1 MAEIKNVYCL
11 ELIPS
16 SGSSVQLYPGKV
28 VSDITIDSKKYSLSL
43 NSLDFTKRVYEPCHV
58 TADIKI
64 AMLENTQSLPTVDK
78 TVKYFE
84 DFKSLSLKIVSIE
97 MSGPGGHT
105 IKFVKEVG
113 TLGTNYIIMDTRP
126 TYRTGGGSTA
136 MSVILDIYSP
146 DYYFTRR
153 RYSKTYTG
161 VKLGELIDAAVT
173 SFGLGSKLTVMH
185 KYQTFLSYEN
195 SQKKD
200 EKGNPVPEELIQPYL
215 VQYNESFYELIART
229 ANRCGEWLYF
239 EDGQLYLGW
248 KAKRGSL
255 GDTTLTADQ
264 FQSASFRSRCKEETT
279 DAITSVSRNPIGTD
293 AATGSWNYNM
303 EMSADEYLYPL
314 TKDQFD
320 SASGWRDTEKSRFS
334 TLVAQLLSSDSLYKG
349 LIDFGFNIAK
359 SEATYAQFADK
370 TNKKQNKTYFQNIAD
385 AKLDRYNDAKDSATT
400 VTPFST
406 NPSFKQLEANFK
418 NNVNLDLYKQV
429 RDLQLELDS
438 KILDLDLGGK
448 LQALQVGSILKIP
461 AMSEKK
467 LYMITEVCG
476 TDATMG
482 DTRSE
487 SMTVRAIPIDE
498 GKTVMIPLARKQD
511 YVPRGEQQYGYIV
524 DADDPLRLNRVRI
537 RFSWEASNS
546 EGSPWVRMAT
556 PYASKDGAGVFYTP
570 QKGDEVVLQFAG
582 GNMERPVVIG
592 SVYNSANTPA
602 YGKHLYDWVFR
613 TPHGHVIKTTDYS
626 DIMAFIGGL
635 IPAIGF
641 ARSFAPAL
649 VSCPVGEDNGAKKL
663 LGAMQFTDAYGIYNV
678 CLDSAKR
685 QVAIASPF
693 GDVTIDA
700 YTGITISAPNG
711 DVKIVGKNVEIVANN
726 NLTLTSGQN
735 IKNKSIN
742 ALARGNM
749 SAGDLGKEVLK
760 SIFYDNIL
768 KKALDLSLLRTIFET
783 FVKPIE
789 GTLTLKS
796 HRFVKLEAGKGAAHI
811 PSSAYK
817 RPSEGAFGKREITLR
832 KLTSSIERLDGYI
845 DAVVDTYRAKFN
857 NIHEKRVDVM
867 DDIVLIDNFVISSD
881 AIIQRGHADN
891 VREYSLDDITNAI
904 PEAARAHIST
914 RRRKALRDKMN
925 EFIKLI
931 NTFDKR
937 DEFKPSIL
945 GGLTSEYC
953 LLDKMDS
960 VFKAIPNNDAFK
972 ILKKDTNEKFENE
985 AALTEAE
992 INTFK
997 TKYKRLFIVK
1007 LIEACMQDAA
1017 IKFADAT
1024 QDFNPTPVRN
1034 NAKQGNDIQP
1044 ADWNNLIAA
1053 VIRSEE
1059 ADNKDATKQ
1068 DPNGTLV
1075 QIMGKIPFVKASERN
1090 FYKADNSMG
1099 RILISDQED
1108 GNTIQIEEGTLV
1120 RHDNTGYSQVLK
1132 QLKEICGVPV
1142 QAPADPPQDN
1152 AQDQHVEENNDEDW
1166 GNLGPLL

>member
-28 VSDITIDSKKYSLSL
+28 VSDITMDSKKYSLSL
-43 NSLDFTKRVYEPCHV
+43 NSLDFTKKVYEPCHV
-58 TADIKI
+58 KADIKV
-64 AMLENTQSLPTVDK
+64 AMQENTDALPKVDK
-78 TVKYFE
+78 AVEYFQG
-84 DFKSLSLKIVSIE
+84 FKSVSLKIVSIE

-105 IKFVKEVG
+105 IKFIEEKG
-113 TLGTNYIIMDTRP
+113 TLGTNYVVMDTQP
-126 TYRTGGGSTA
+126 IYRTGGGSTA

-153 RYSKTYTG
+153 KYSKTYTG
-161 VKLGELIDAAVT
+161 VKLGELIDTAVT
-173 SFGLGSKLTVMH
+173 SFGLKSKLTVMH

-195 SQKKD
+195 AQKKD

-255 GDTTLTADQ
+255 GETTLTANQ
-264 FQSASFRSRCKEETT
+264 FQSASFRNRCKEETT
-279 DAITSVSRNPIGTD
+279 DVITSVSRNPIGTD
-293 AATGSWNYNM
+293 AAAGSWNYNM

-320 SASGWRDTEKSRFS
+320 SASSWRDSEKSRFS
-334 TLVAQLLSSDSLYKG
+334 TLVAQLLASDSLYKG
-349 LIDFGFNIAK
+349 LIDFGFDIAK
-359 SEATYAQFADK
+359 SEASYAQFAGK
-370 TNKKQNKTYFQNIAD
+370 ANKSKNETYFKDIAD
-385 AKLDRYNDAKDSATT
+385 AKLDRYNDGKDSATT

-406 NPSFKQLEANFK
+406 NPDFKQLEKDFK
-418 NNVNLDLYKQV
+418 NNVNLDLYKNV

-438 KILDLDLGGK
+438 KSLDLDLGGK
-448 LQALQVGSILKIP
+448 LQALQVGSIIKIP
-461 AMSEKK
+461 AMSGDN

-476 TDATMG
+476 TDETVG
-482 DTRSE
+482 DTRAE
-487 SMTVRAIPIDE
+487 LMTARAVPIDKDKKAMIPI
-498 GKTVMIPLARKQD
+498 ARKQD

-524 DADDPLRLNRVRI
+524 DADDPLRLNRVRV
-537 RFSWEASNS
+537 RFSWESADS
-546 EGSPWVRMAT
+546 EGSPWIRMAT
-556 PYASKDGAGVFYTP
+556 PYASKDGAGVFYTG

-592 SVYNSANTPA
+592 SVFNSANKPA

-626 DIMAFIGGL
+626 DIMAFVGGL

-641 ARSFAPAL
+641 ARSFVPAL
-649 VSCPVGEDNGAKKL
+649 VSCPIGEDNGAQKL
-663 LGAMQFTDAYGIYNV
+663 LGAMQFTDEYGIYSV

-685 QVAIASPF
+685 QVSIASPF
-693 GDVTIDA
+693 GDVKIDA

-735 IKNKSIN
+735 IKNKSLN

-749 SAGDLGKEVLK
+749 TMGDLGKEILK

-796 HRFVKLEAGKGAAHI
+796 HRFVKVEAGKGSAHI

-845 DAVVDTYRAKFN
+845 DTVVDTYIAKFN
-857 NIHEKRVDVM
+857 DIHEKRVDVT
-867 DDIVLIDNFVISSD
+867 DDMVGLVDNFGITGD
-881 AIIQRGHADN
+881 DLTQRGHADN
-891 VREYSLDDITNAI
+891 VQEYTMDDITNAI
-904 PEAARAHIST
+904 PEAARANITSS
-914 RRRKALRDKMN
+914 RRKALRKKMN
-925 EFIKLI
+925 EYIKLI

-937 DEFKPSIL
+937 DEFKPSVL
-945 GGLTSEYC
+945 GGLTSEFC

-960 VFKAIPNNDAFK
+960 VFKDVDVNNDAFK
-972 ILKKDTNEKFENE
+972 ILKKDTNETYENE

-992 INTFK
+992 IGTFK

-1017 IKFADAT
+1017 IKFADAANG
-1024 QDFNPTPVRN
+1024 FNPETVRN

-1044 ADWNNLIAA
+1044 NDWNKLIAA
-1053 VIRSEE
+1053 VIRSED

-1068 DPNGTLV
+1068 DPNGSLV
-1075 QIMGKIPFVKASERN
+1075 QILGKIPFVKASERN

-1099 RILISDQED
+1099 RILMSDQED
-1108 GNTIQIEEGTLV
+1108 GHTIQIEDGALV

-1132 QLKEICGVPV
+1132 QLKKLCGVDI
-1142 QAPADPPQDN
+1142 QNHADPPQDN
-1152 AQDQHVEENNDEDW
+1152 EQDPNVEENAGQDDEDN
-1166 GNLGPLL
+1166 GQ